1 MKREKWKFQFKA
13 DEVNAAAGAK
23 VKFHTD
29 RLAWWQGKKEEVMT
43 EIKTTGISIDESIVD
58 ELGKAG
64 YAGYQTLTVQNARF
78 GNAAPQVRIDPA
90 LVQRL
95 NEAHGKIEEHKG
107 KVKAYTAWVEV
118 LGAGGS
124 QLLTL
129 DHEDYLFFYG
139 K

>member
-13 DEVNAAAGAK
+13 DEVRVAAEVK
-23 VKFHTD
+23 VKFHTE
-29 RLAWWQGKKEEVMT
+29 REAWWRAKKEEVMV
-43 EIKTTGISIDESIVD
+43 EIKTSGVSIDESIVD
-58 ELGKAG
+58 ELGKIG
-64 YAGYQTLTVQNARF
+64 YSNTMHLQSVRGI
-78 GNAAPQVRIDPA
+78 GGGPQIRIDPE

-95 NEAHGKIEEHKG
+95 QECHGKVDEHKD
-107 KVKAYTAWVEV
+107 KLKAYTAWVEV
-118 LGAGGS
+118 LTAGGT